1 MAIRA
6 TLLGRRVRGLLLLG
20 AAAGLISA
28 TAVPLEA
35 QQIEVRPI
43 TKFSLPTKFSLQ
55 DGTLHVSQRVGFR
68 FGVQMN
74 ARFNDRFDVT
84 SAVTYSPGY
93 ATVSGS

>member
-6 TLLGRRVRGLLLLG
+6 TLLGTRVQWLLLLG

-28 TAVPLEA
+28 SAVPLEA

-43 TKFSLPTKFSLQ
+43 AKFSLPTKFSLH

-68 FGVQMN
+68 FGAQMN
-74 ARFNDRFDVT
+74 VRLQRALRCDQRCHV
-84 SAVTYSPGY
+84 
-93 ATVSGS
+93 